1 MSQAC
6 QDLRLTCLKN
16 EIQKKPMCKPSI
28 IFTSYPS
35 PPTEYLDLLPLY
47 SCFSTK
53 IIYRGL
59 CFHFGCPHSH
69 QHSSKWF
76 QGNVCSSLQRNVC
89 FDPWRLLAVNIV
101 RNLYCWNAKCNFQN
115 FNTTLQKRG
124 SLNKKLR
131 NTEWQFQNSG
141 NNYHWRNQFILCVFK
156 TGNFLLSYSPSTELL
171 QLHLSQ
177 IIQHTPEN

>member
-1 MSQAC
+1 MRYKKNLCANHPSFSP
-6 QDLRLTCLKN
+6 LT
-16 EIQKKPMCKPSI
+16 
-28 IFTSYPS
+28 
-35 PPTEYLDLLPLY
+35 LPLPQN
-47 SCFSTK
+47 TW
-53 IIYRGL
+53 IYFLYTLVLAQRSFTEDSAFISGVQI
-59 CFHFGCPHSH
+59 HINIAQSG
-69 QHSSKWF
+69 SKEMS
-76 QGNVCSSLQRNVC
+76 VHPYREMC